1 MKKLAHRD
9 GLTGIFNR
17 RYFDEQLFTEVM
29 RHRRQNLPLGL
40 MLVDVDHFKMYNDTV
55 GHLEGDACL
64 QKVAATLSA
73 AARRPAE
80 IVARYGGEEFAIILP
95 GSDMPDTEK
104 FGDWVLQNIRELALP
119 HPKSPTSTAVTISA
133 GLVSCIPDPHLT
145 PELMIAR
152 ADQALYK
159 AKSQGRNRF
168 QTYHV
173 PELRVD
179 RPHAVPAGSFASP

>member
-1 MKKLAHRD
+1 
-9 GLTGIFNR
+9 
-17 RYFDEQLFTEVM
+17 
-29 RHRRQNLPLGL
+29 
-40 MLVDVDHFKMYNDTV
+40 
-55 GHLEGDACL
+55 
-64 QKVAATLSA
+64 
-73 AARRPAE
+73 
-80 IVARYGGEEFAIILP
+80 
-95 GSDMPDTEK
+95 MPDTEK

-119 HPKSPTSTAVTISA
+119 HPNSPTSTAVTISA